1 MSDTEDLKVRA
12 CAAVDGWAARL
23 WETSLAIHRTPELG
37 YAEYRTADLLCS
49 LLEQGG
55 LAVERGIADMPTAF
69 RAVVR
74 GRCERPCVAI
84 LAEMDALPGVGHA
97 CGHNLIGA
105 AAAGAG
111 LGLAAVAA
119 DLPGSAVVLGCPAE
133 ESAVDGSGGKIR
145 LLRAGV
151 FDAVDAAIM
160 VHPGTLDLVS
170 TSTSLASCGLEFEF
184 IGKAAHAALAP
195 DQGINALD
203 GVLHTFSAINA
214 LRQALPQD
222 ARIHGIITHGGTSP
236 GIIPERAVCRFRVR
250 AKNAIELGKISERVT
265 NCARAGELAS
275 GARLIIRETTPMYA
289 EMQPDAT
296 VANALC
302 RNLIAVGR
310 PISTSS
316 PDERKASTDFGNV
329 SQMIPAACAT
339 VAIAD
344 DTVAIHSP
352 AFTDA
357 AAAEPARR
365 MLVDSAKALAMT
377 TVDLLTNGLSGEH
390 PGKTKPPRTPRA

>member
-37 YAEYRTADLLCS
+37 YAEYQTADLLCS
-49 LLEQGG
+49 LLAQGG

-74 GRCERPCVAI
+74 GRRERPCVAI

-145 LLRAGV
+145 LLRAGI

-214 LRQALPQD
+214 LRQYLPQD
-222 ARIHGIITHGGTSP
+222 VRIHGIITHGGTSP
-236 GIIPERAVCRFRVR
+236 GIIPDRAVCRFRVR
-250 AKNAIELGKISERVT
+250 AKNVIEVGKISERVT

-275 GARLIIRETTPMYA
+275 GARLIVRETTPIYA

-310 PISTSS
+310 PVSTSS
-316 PDERKASTDFGNV
+316 PDERKASTDLGNV

-352 AFTDA
+352 AFTDGGRGRTGPAHA
-357 AAAEPARR
+357 AGFGPSPGD
-365 MLVDSAKALAMT
+365 DS
-377 TVDLLTNGLSGEH
+377 
-390 PGKTKPPRTPRA
+390 R

>member
-1 MSDTEDLKVRA
+1 
-12 CAAVDGWAARL
+12 
-23 WETSLAIHRTPELG
+23 
-37 YAEYRTADLLCS
+37 
-49 LLEQGG
+49 LLEHGG
-55 LAVERGIADMPTAF
+55 LAIERGIADMPTAF

-145 LLRAGV
+145 LLRAGI

-214 LRQALPQD
+214 LRQYLPPD

-236 GIIPERAVCRFRVR
+236 GIIPDRAVCRFRVR
-250 AKNAIELGKISERVT
+250 AKNTIELGKISERVT

-275 GARLIIRETTPMYA
+275 GARLIVRETTPVYA

-296 VANALC
+296 VSNALC

-310 PISTSS
+310 PVSTSS
-316 PDERKASTDFGNV
+316 PDERKASTDLGNV

-352 AFTDA
+352 AFTEA

-365 MLVDSAKALAMT
+365 MLFDSAQALAMT
-377 TVDLLTNGLSGEH
+377 AVDLLADGMSR
-390 PGKTKPPRTPRA
+390 RTPRQD